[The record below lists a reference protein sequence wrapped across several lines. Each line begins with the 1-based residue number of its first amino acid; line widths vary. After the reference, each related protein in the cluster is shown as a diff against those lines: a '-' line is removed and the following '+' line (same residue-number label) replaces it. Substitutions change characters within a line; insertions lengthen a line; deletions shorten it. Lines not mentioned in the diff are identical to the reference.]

1 MKVTDELVDR
11 LSHLCRLEFEG
22 EDRTKIKADFE
33 NILAFCEQLNGLN
46 TEGVEPLIYM
56 TDELNNLRDDV
67 VKEDITQQEALLNAP
82 DKDSDYFK
90 IPKVINK

>member
-1 MKVTDELVDR
+1 MKVTDELVDK

-22 EDRTKIKADFE
+22 EAREKIKADFS
-33 NILAFCEQLNGLN
+33 NILAFCEQLNQLD

-67 VKEDITQQEALLNAP
+67 VKEDITQQEALMNAP
-82 DKDSDYFK
+82 EKDSDYFK